1 MRAVSVEG
9 GHAWSG
15 RDATMVPWPDV
26 TWVARSAPLLLALLV
41 AATAR
46 ADGAQQAARAAYD
59 RGVEAHKRGD
69 LGRAAEEFARAD
81 ALAPSPVALGAA
93 LDAAVA
99 ANQPVLGMELVARA
113 ARMSPPPATPPEL
126 KRSVEAARAAF
137 AGKTGRVTVVCN
149 EGAPCSATLDDQA
162 IAPSVERVVLVG
174 EHALVFRVGGS
185 EEPRRVQ
192 VGPDAALEVHPSA
205 AAVLAAPPSTPP
217 APGPGPGPA
226 APRPPAP
233 APVKREEP
241 ARAPQAG
248 KPLPRFV
255 IVLAG
260 GLTVVAAGGAVW
272 SGVVAGDL
280 YDDFEAARC
289 PDFAGVTCADL
300 ASRGSSAQTRA
311 NVLFATTGA
320 LGAATLA
327 AALLWVDW
335 DADGRKA
342 ASVRL
347 APQVG
352 PSGGALGVSGTF

>member
-1 MRAVSVEG
+1 M
-9 GHAWSG
+9 
-15 RDATMVPWPDV
+15 
-26 TWVARSAPLLLALLV
+26 TWVARCAPLLLALLV
-41 AATAR
+41 ASAAR
-46 ADGAQQAARAAYD
+46 ADGAQQAAREAYD

-99 ANQPVLGMELVARA
+99 ANRPVLGVELVARA
-113 ARMSPPPATPPEL
+113 ARTSPQPPEL

-137 AGKTGRVTVVCN
+137 AGKTGRITVVCN
-149 EGAPCSATLDDQA
+149 EGAACGATLDGQT
-162 IAPSVERVVLVG
+162 IAPNVERVVLVG
-174 EHALVFRVGGS
+174 EHALVFRVGGN

-192 VGPDAALEVHPSA
+192 VGPDAALELHPSA
-205 AAVLAAPPSTPP
+205 AAVLSGPSPTPLPPSPAATTPP
-217 APGPGPGPA
+217 PA
-226 APRPPAP
+226 APPAP
-233 APVKREEP
+233 APAPPSPPAKRDEA
-241 ARAPQAG
+241 AREPQAG

-272 SGVVAGDL
+272 SGVAAGGV
-280 YDDFEAARC
+280 YDDFEAAGC
-289 PDFAGVTCADL
+289 PDFAGARCADL
-300 ASRGSSAQTRA
+300 ASRGSSLQTRA
-311 NVLFATTGA
+311 NVLFATTGV
-320 LGAATLA
+320 LGAATFA

-335 DADGRKA
+335 GAGDRKA

-352 PSGGALGVSGTF
+352 PSGGALGLSGTF